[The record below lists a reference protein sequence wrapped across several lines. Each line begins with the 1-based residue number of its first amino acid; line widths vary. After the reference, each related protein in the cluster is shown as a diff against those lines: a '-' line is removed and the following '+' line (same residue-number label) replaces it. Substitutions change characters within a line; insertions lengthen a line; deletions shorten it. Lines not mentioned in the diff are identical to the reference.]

1 MKLREW
7 GIPIRDFAAD
17 ATGNQ
22 GAQVDRIE
30 QEMGQRGAC
39 RVFFSGPSTERPVS
53 ASGHTARQHYN
64 DHATEL
70 LANFAAIVR
79 QGRMRGITDAI
90 AHQVA
95 TRRTLKQNGRMKAEE
110 KDDWK
115 ARNQDRSPDDLDS
128 AVCAVELAIRRK
140 LIRPYIDA
148 RALPTVRAEESF
160 FLPSTRRGNY
170 LERLR
175 RAARVAWR

>member
-1 MKLREW
+1 
-7 GIPIRDFAAD
+7 
-17 ATGNQ
+17 
-22 GAQVDRIE
+22 
-30 QEMGQRGAC
+30 
-39 RVFFSGPSTERPVS
+39 
-53 ASGHTARQHYN
+53 
-64 DHATEL
+64 
-70 LANFAAIVR
+70 
-79 QGRMRGITDAI
+79 MRGITDAI

-148 RALPTVRAEESF
+148 RAMPAVRPEESF
-160 FLPSTRRGNY
+160 FLPTARRGNY
-170 LERLR
+170 LERMR
-175 RAARVAWR
+175 RAAGVAGR